1 MNDRPDIE
9 RLQSEIARLRKVN
22 EALMDRVEQSTN
34 VQGTSFAIFQTAVD
48 LEHKVHERT
57 AALERALSDLERSNA
72 ELTDARD
79 RADAANSA
87 KSAFLAN
94 MSHEIRTPMN
104 GILGMVELLARTEL
118 APRQARLI
126 DTVRK
131 SARSLLTIIDDIL
144 DFSKIEA
151 GKLTLESVPFT
162 LRDTVQSTVDLLHER
177 AASKGIELDVTYSA
191 PWVDGWIGD
200 PLRIR
205 QVLMNLIGNGIK
217 FTAQG
222 RVEVNVE
229 APSAAPALEGATET
243 VTFSV
248 SDTGIGLAPDKMD
261 RVFESFAQADSST
274 TREFGGTGLGLAI
287 ARQIVE
293 QMGGRISVES
303 QLGRGSRF
311 WFELPLPRAMAEEE
325 TSLVTSTKRNTG
337 KIAPLGFRVLVAE
350 DNEINRE
357 VAREMLELLGCECVM
372 AANGRQAVDVFSQRR
387 FDVVLLDCQM
397 PVLDGFGA
405 VAEMRRIEESDQRGR
420 TPVVAVTA
428 NAMREDRD
436 RSISA
441 GMDGFLSKP
450 YTLAELRRTIST
462 WCRPDRKSASA
473 PSSLSPK
480 LSTPTLE
487 IGALDNLRKLENLG
501 RRGAVSRFLKSFLR
515 NTPPSLERMRAALTG
530 RDFEGLEREA
540 HSLKSTA
547 ALVGAVRMGA
557 LALDLEHAAR
567 RQDMD
572 RCAEGVESIRTWF
585 DRLEPVVR
593 EQILLED
600 AA

>member
-1 MNDRPDIE
+1 MNDRPDIA
-9 RLQSEIARLRKVN
+9 RLEAEIARLRKVN
-22 EALMDRVEQSTN
+22 DALMDRVEQSTN

-57 AALERALSDLERSNA
+57 AALERALQDLERFNKD
-72 ELTDARD
+72 LTEARD

-118 APRQARLI
+118 APRQSRLV

-162 LRDTVQSTVDLLHER
+162 LRDTVQSTVDLLTER
-177 AASKGIELDVTYSA
+177 ATSKGIELTVDYSA
-191 PWVDGWIGD
+191 EWVDGWIGD

-222 RVEVNVE
+222 RVEVEVE
-229 APSAAPALEGATET
+229 APSTAPTLPGATET
-243 VTFSV
+243 VRFSV
-248 SDTGIGLAPDKMD
+248 TDTGIGLAPEKVD

-293 QMGGRISVES
+293 QMGGRIGVES
-303 QLGRGSRF
+303 QLGRGSCF
-311 WFELPLPRAMAEEE
+311 WFELPLPRASAEEE
-325 TSLVTSTKRNTG
+325 SSLVTSPKRNSG
-337 KIAPLGFRVLVAE
+337 KISPLGFRVLVAE

-357 VAREMLELLGCECVM
+357 VAQEMLDLLGCECVM
-372 AANGRQAVDVFSQRR
+372 AANGREAVDIFSQRE

-405 VAEMRRIEESDQRGR
+405 VAEMRRIEEGGDRKR

-428 NAMREDRD
+428 NAMREDRE
-436 RSISA
+436 RSLSA

-450 YTLAELRRTIST
+450 YTLAELRRTIAH
-462 WCRPDRKSASA
+462 WCRPGRETEPLRAKDVSKHG
-473 PSSLSPK
+473 
-480 LSTPTLE
+480 TPTLE
-487 IGALDNLRKLENLG
+487 LNALDNLRKLENLG

-557 LALDLEHAAR
+557 QALALEHAAR
-567 RQDMD
+567 GQEVD
-572 RCAEGVESIRTWF
+572 RCEEQLEELRSWF
-585 DRLEPVVR
+585 ERLEPIVQ
-593 EQILLED
+593 EQIHLED